1 MKLHILIL
9 WSISFVTVPFIEGC
23 KEDPKEDDGTCD
35 MENPDCDEGLV
46 CAEVQ
51 DAAPMCFAP
60 VKIVG
65 HVLDLSDDSPIEG
78 ALVQARD
85 ANGAAAG
92 TSAVSDADGAYELI
106 VPAVRN
112 AEGEPLTTNSDFT
125 LAAQAQGFELFP
137 TAVRPSLPIDIST
150 SQGDSAA
157 GYAVENAI
165 TTIKLMPIQGT
176 AETLGSIS
184 GTIGGNNC
192 AGILVVADQNS
203 TGVVGFSNSECVYT
217 IFNVP
222 AGTYTV
228 MGYAS
233 GVQLTASEATV
244 AEGEET
250 TGVDLT
256 VSNNPLST
264 VSGSVNIVNAPG
276 DAVTSVILAVEST
289 FVEGTALA
297 QIPPG
302 LRVGSITGEFTFE
315 NVPDGRYVVL
325 AAYEN
330 DSLVRDPDQS
340 IAGTSIVHIQVPD
353 PSSGNTVILPESFKV
368 TEALEV
374 VSPGATE
381 PTQVGDTNLV
391 LEWVDDSSEQSY
403 EISVVD
409 ALGNLIWKT
418 TIDGVSGSET
428 ASVQYAGDPLEDGM
442 YYQFKVTS
450 ISNGGSPLSTT
461 EDLKGVF
468 FK

>member
-1 MKLHILIL
+1 MKYHALIL
-9 WSISFVTVPFIEGC
+9 WSISFITFLFMWGC
-23 KEDPKEDDGTCD
+23 KEDPKEEDGTCD
-35 MENPDCDEGLV
+35 MENPNCNDGLV

-51 DAAPMCFAP
+51 NAEPMCLAP

-65 HVLDLSDDSPIEG
+65 HVLNISDDAPIEG
-78 ALVQARD
+78 ALIQARD

-92 TSAVSDADGAYELI
+92 TSAVSDAEGAYELI
-106 VPAVRN
+106 VPAVRD
-112 AEGEPLTTNSDFT
+112 AEGKPLSTNSDYT

-137 TAVRPSLPIDIST
+137 TAVRPSLPIDVST
-150 SQGDSAA
+150 SVANGDSE
-157 GYAVENAI
+157 YAVENAI
-165 TTIKLMPIQGT
+165 TTIKLFPIQD
-176 AETLGSIS
+176 AADSLGIIS
-184 GTIGGNNC
+184 GTIESDNC
-192 AGILVVADQNS
+192 AGILVVAEADAS
-203 TGVVGFSNSECVYT
+203 GVVGFSDSECEYT

-228 MGYAS
+228 MGYAV
-233 GVQLTASEATV
+233 GVQLTAAEATV
-244 AEGEET
+244 ATGNET
-250 TGVDLT
+250 VDVDLT
-256 VSNNPLST
+256 VSNNALST
-264 VSGSVNIVNAPG
+264 VSGNVNIVNAPG
-276 DAVTSVILAVEST
+276 DAETSVILAVEST

-302 LRVGSITGEFTFE
+302 LRVGPITGQFVFE

-330 DSLVRDPDQS
+330 DFLVRDPDQS
-340 IAGTSIVHIQVPD
+340 IGGTSIVHIQVPD
-353 PSSGNTVILPESFKV
+353 PDSGNNIVLPESFKV

-374 VSPGATE
+374 VSPGAEE
-381 PTQVGDTNLV
+381 PTQVDDTNLI

-403 EISVVD
+403 EISVID
-409 ALGNLIWKT
+409 ALGNLIWET

-428 ASVQYAGDPLEDGM
+428 ASVMYAGDPLEEGM

-468 FK
+468 YK